1 MFFQVPWECLK
12 NHIILRVQDV
22 LNTEF
27 LVAEWGE
34 NRLHKVQGLLLQNVV
49 ISFKSHKQNS
59 FNCEQVYAALS
70 RATSLQGLHILN
82 ELDSKHLKVD
92 SRARDEYI
100 RLRRFK
106 PKDVNEIV
114 PTNDHENS
122 VITLCLLNRRSL
134 RKLSSD
140 IKCDVN
146 LFKKRH
152 SCSYWNTTFIL
163 RQWLWYK
170 RQLYSFYIIQLVWS
184 QFRQIFKFRNLHTT
198 KYSYF
203 APGTLSY
210 FKLTA
215 VRLMVS
221 CDSNI
226 LEENVAFLLAYLLF
240 LIF

>member
-1 MFFQVPWECLK
+1 M
-12 NHIILRVQDV
+12 
-22 LNTEF
+22 
-27 LVAEWGE
+27 
-34 NRLHKVQGLLLQNVV
+34 
-49 ISFKSHKQNS
+49 
-59 FNCEQVYAALS
+59 YAALS

-92 SRARDEYI
+92 SRGRNEYS

-152 SCSYWNTTFIL
+152 SCSY
-163 RQWLWYK
+163 
-170 RQLYSFYIIQLVWS
+170 
-184 QFRQIFKFRNLHTT
+184 
-198 KYSYF
+198 
-203 APGTLSY
+203 
-210 FKLTA
+210 
-215 VRLMVS
+215 
-221 CDSNI
+221 
-226 LEENVAFLLAYLLF
+226 
-240 LIF
+240 